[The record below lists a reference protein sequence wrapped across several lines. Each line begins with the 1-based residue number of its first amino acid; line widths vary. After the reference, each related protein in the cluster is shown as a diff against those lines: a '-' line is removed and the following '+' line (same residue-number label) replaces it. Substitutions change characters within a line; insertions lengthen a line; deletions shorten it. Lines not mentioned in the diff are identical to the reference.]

1 MSGLKNVLKT
11 CRPSGIVQF
20 LQRKRAAVQYEGN
33 YPDWQAAS
41 CNAKGYDA
49 GNILEDVKNSVAEVL
64 KGNAVFERDSV
75 LFYTEEPN
83 YPLLAAVFRALNGKK
98 DLKLLDFGGGLGSVY
113 FQNRK
118 YLSCLEKISWRIVEQ
133 KHFVDAGRELFC
145 SYNTPVSFYFT
156 LDEAMKGW
164 KPDIVLL
171 SGVLQYLPDYK
182 AILEDIKK
190 HNIET
195 IVIDRCLCWCEDLPH
210 RYCIQSV
217 SKAIYKASYAVQLFN
232 LQDLISVLSPE
243 YQVDDTWFSYADVE
257 YLQEQEA
264 RYYGMVF
271 SRNKKKERVDKHV

>member
-1 MSGLKNVLKT
+1 MNLKKFMKNII
-11 CRPSGIVQF
+11 PYGIVEY
-20 LQRKRAAVQYEGN
+20 LQWKRRAVHYKGDYPTWDAAVSH
-33 YPDWQAAS
+33 AS
-41 CNAKGYDA
+41 GYDA
-49 GNILEDVKNSVAEVL
+49 ANILDKVKSATFEVL

-75 LFYTEEPN
+75 LFYEEEPN
-83 YPLLAAVFRALNGKK
+83 YPLITAVMRATIGKQE
-98 DLKLLDFGGGLGSVY
+98 LKILDFGGGLGSVY

-118 YLSCLEKISWRIVEQ
+118 FFSHFSNVSWRIVEQ

-171 SGVLQYLPDYK
+171 SSVLQYLPDYK

-271 SRNKKKERVDKHV
+271 SRNKKKERVEKHV